1 MGRRSRAT
9 FKKRQKELARQQKQ
23 QDKEAQRRARSEQ
36 RGSRIPRE
44 GEEDPDIG
52 GIRPG
57 PQPLPTEWL
66 YVPDHDRPKTP
77 TDDET

>member
-23 QDKEAQRRARSEQ
+23 QDKEAQRRARSER
-36 RGSRIPRE
+36 RGSKIAHE

-57 PQPLPTEWL
+57 PQPLPAEWN
-66 YVPDHDRPKTP
+66 YVPDRPKTP
-77 TDDET
+77 SDDET